1 MRQKE
6 KKPSEREIQGHNC
19 QLHSTAKRRDEKGR
33 RRRRRRRSGDSISFS
48 FLSFP
53 FHVYD
58 FTQPLTPPL
67 LPLSLRVSVPFAS
80 CVISRRVMLS
90 SHLPSCNHKPISLQV
105 LSLSLSLFPPP
116 STGSRLS
123 QFALHP
129 RQSQLIF
136 SFILHHTT
144 SSSTSILFSHYTT
157 PFNLLLL
164 FTIFLN
170 KIRRHQVLFSFHYL
184 LAAFLSY
191 HKLQVD
197 HE

>member
-105 LSLSLSLFPPP
+105 LSLSLSLSLSFPLLP
-116 STGSRLS
+116 LVL
-123 QFALHP
+123 AY
-129 RQSQLIF
+129 
-136 SFILHHTT
+136 T
-144 SSSTSILFSHYTT
+144 SLHYTLANLNSFSLSFFTT
-157 PFNLLLL
+157 PPHHPLLSSFLTTLLHSICYFFLL
-164 FTIFLN
+164 FF
-170 KIRRHQVLFSFHYL
+170 
-184 LAAFLSY
+184 
-191 HKLQVD
+191 
-197 HE
+197 